1 VLPRCM
7 LPHLAGRWRSVAA
20 CRCTVREPFSQNQP
34 RSQGQ
39 HNCDQLDDFAALKTC
54 TCGSGASRAEAEAA
68 LAEGLSLA
76 ALLPQASAEAV
87 ADMHTDI
94 LACVALWAGAT
105 GRSSASVGVSIAGK
119 RVRDMALAFRLFC
132 FVFMFCFVGF
142 QPARPEATA
151 IEMTLSVHLTTV

>member
-1 VLPRCM
+1 MLPRCM
-7 LPHLAGRWRSVAA
+7 LPHLAGRWRSVAE

-34 RSQGQ
+34 RPQGQ
-39 HNCDQLDDFAALKTC
+39 HNCNQLNDFAALKTC

-87 ADMHTDI
+87 ADMHADI
-94 LACVALWAGAT
+94 LACVALWAGVT

-119 RVRDMALAFRLFC
+119 RVRDMALAFFLFFLSFC
-132 FVFMFCFVGF
+132 FVLSVSNP
-142 QPARPEATA
+142 PAR
-151 IEMTLSVHLTTV
+151 SDRD